1 VTVLLSFIILTM
13 SKHFQRSYKYNYK
26 LNYSQ
31 GSIKQNLKLKHY
43 LLIRY
48 TYDTG
53 YDTYNNYDIKDGF
66 RF

>member
-1 VTVLLSFIILTM
+1 M